1 MGLFNL
7 LKEQVRLLQ
16 HKLFGEKSEKLSGK
30 VGTGQLLLFNE
41 AEQVE
46 NQETTSKKEQIEVPA
61 HTRKRG
67 KRKSLPDNLPR
78 IDVIHDLT
86 EEEKQGCRIEQSAR
100 DQQLSYDQVKQLWQK
115 KAKPI
120 LDEFGKGLEEQVLKT
135 PPSGLL
141 GKAISY
147 ALGQWNRLTVYI
159 EDGRLHLD
167 NNLAENAIRPFVV
180 GRKNWLFSATPAGAH
195 ASAMLYNLVETA
207 KANGL
212 EPYWYLRYF
221 FERLPT
227 AKTKKDQKALLP
239 QYADR
244 TKIGSAS

>member
-147 ALGQWNRLTVYI
+147 ALGQ
-159 EDGRLHLD
+159 
-167 NNLAENAIRPFVV
+167 
-180 GRKNWLFSATPAGAH
+180 
-195 ASAMLYNLVETA
+195 
-207 KANGL
+207 
-212 EPYWYLRYF
+212 
-221 FERLPT
+221 
-227 AKTKKDQKALLP
+227 
-239 QYADR
+239 
-244 TKIGSAS
+244 

>member
-120 LDEFGKGLEEQVLKT
+120 LDEFSKWLEKQVLKT

-147 ALGQWNRLTVYI
+147 ALGQ
-159 EDGRLHLD
+159 
-167 NNLAENAIRPFVV
+167 
-180 GRKNWLFSATPAGAH
+180 
-195 ASAMLYNLVETA
+195 
-207 KANGL
+207 
-212 EPYWYLRYF
+212 
-221 FERLPT
+221 
-227 AKTKKDQKALLP
+227 
-239 QYADR
+239 
-244 TKIGSAS
+244 